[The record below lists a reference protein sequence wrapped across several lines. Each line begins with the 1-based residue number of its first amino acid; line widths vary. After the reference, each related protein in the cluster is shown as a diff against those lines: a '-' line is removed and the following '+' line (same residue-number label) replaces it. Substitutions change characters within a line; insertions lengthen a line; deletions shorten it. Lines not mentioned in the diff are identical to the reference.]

1 MTGNVGSRI
10 RIGQAIDVHALAA
23 GRALVL
29 GGVAIPFEQGLVG
42 HSDGDAL
49 LHAIAS
55 AILGA
60 LGEGD
65 LGRHFPSSD
74 ERYRGIASSALLDQ
88 VALRMRAAGYRLGNL
103 DATIVAQVPRL
114 APHQAAMQSR
124 IAALLG
130 APPGRVN
137 IKVTSTDHLGA
148 IGRGEGIA
156 ALAVVLLETESATPG
171 GGNELESKA

>member
-1 MTGNVGSRI
+1 M
-10 RIGQAIDVHALAA
+10 RIGQAVDVHALVA
-23 GRALVL
+23 GRPLWL
-29 GGVAIPFEQGLVG
+29 GGVEIPFERGLEG

-49 LHAIAS
+49 LHAVAN

-60 LGEGD
+60 LGDGD

-74 ERYRGIASSALLDQ
+74 ERWRGIASSELVKRV
-88 VALRMRAAGYRLGNL
+88 VARMQSAGFGVGNL

-114 APHQAAMQSR
+114 APHQPAMQGR

-130 APPGRVN
+130 VSPARVN
-137 IKVTSTDHLGA
+137 IKVTSTDRLGA

-156 ALAVVLLETESATPG
+156 ALAVVLLETVASDQA
-171 GGNELESKA
+171 ESKA